1 MSEDVNIEVLDGG
14 LGLIPSGADEV
25 HAVVGCSSS
34 GADGSIVA
42 TRSIENLI
50 AARGHGPG
58 IEAAAF
64 AIKQTGKTVLFC
76 KAPQD
81 AAGASS
87 AVDNSGDL
95 TSTSVVTVTGAP
107 RDAYDVIL
115 EITTGGTIG
124 AAGIFFRYSLDGGA
138 TYSAKLPLGTAA
150 AYLVPDTNMTINF
163 AAGTLDTGAVFKW
176 TTTPPLWAAAGL
188 QTCIVNLGKGVS
200 KFRLIHLV
208 GDMDASDGVTL
219 DTELESLATA
229 YRYVGLLGHA
239 RDKATGDADENA
251 WIDALTADF
260 AAFASTRI
268 SVAAGYYRVT
278 SPISGRKYRR
288 PLSYVAAA
296 RLMGRPLQEHAGR
309 VRTGALKGIE
319 SSSTDGKIYHDSRL
333 TPGLKTARFMTART
347 RIGRPGWFID
357 QPQMMSSPS
366 SDYQRWPHR
375 SVVDKACDIT
385 YEVLVDVLNDDL
397 QVDPVTGFIVE
408 KEAKAIESRLRSA
421 FRDGILAKRYA
432 SAVSATIKRDDNII
446 TTKTLT
452 AAVRVTPKGYVE
464 GIDASVGFTNPALEL
479 A

>member
-25 HAVVGCSSS
+25 HAVVGTCST
-34 GADGSIVA
+34 GDDLSIVA
-42 TRSIENLI
+42 TRSIDNLI

-64 AIKQTGKTVLFC
+64 AIKQTGKTVLFL
-76 KAPQD
+76 KAPTD
-81 AAGASS
+81 TAGAAS
-87 AVDNSGDL
+87 AVNNSLDL
-95 TSTSVVTVTGAP
+95 TSTSVVTVTGTP
-107 RDAYDVIL
+107 NDAYDVIL
-115 EITTGGTIG
+115 EITTGGTRG
-124 AAGIFFRYSLDGGA
+124 TPGIFFRYSLDGGE
-138 TYSAKLPLGTAA
+138 TYSAKLPLGSAVT
-150 AYLVPDTNMTINF
+150 YLVPNTGMTIAF
-163 AAGTLDTGAVFKW
+163 AAGTLDTGAVFTW
-176 TTTPPLWAAAGL
+176 TTTPPLWAAGDVADG
-188 QTCIVNLGKGVS
+188 IVALGNGVS

-208 GDMDASDGVTL
+208 GDLDAADATSL
-219 DTELESLATA
+219 DTEVEALTTS
-229 YRYVGLLGHA
+229 YRYVGMLGHA
-239 RDKATGDADENA
+239 RDFETADTDENG
-251 WIDALTADF
+251 WIDALTDDF
-260 AAFASTRI
+260 AGFASTRV
-268 SVAAGYYRVT
+268 SVTAGHYRVT
-278 SPISGRKYRR
+278 SPISGRRYRR
-288 PLSYVAAA
+288 PLSFVAAA

-309 VRTGALKGIE
+309 VRTGALKGIQASE
-319 SSSTDGKIYHDSRL
+319 NDTVSHDSRI

-375 SVVDKACDIT
+375 SVIDKACDLT

-452 AAVRVTPKGYVE
+452 ASIRVTPKGYVE